1 MAKRDRQLTNK
12 DKRGSRRAAS
22 ERDGASSTKQRVS
35 RGGPKRPSFLWKWT
49 KRLTFAGFAAALLGV
64 LFLTFAVGTAAREI
78 PSFYQLKSTQNAQT
92 ILVRARDGSE
102 IVELGPSFG
111 EWLSRDDI
119 PDTMKN
125 AMVAVEDKR
134 FHDHYGVDPIRL
146 TGAML
151 EGIMGTRARV
161 GGTSTI
167 TQQLARNIFLNNNR
181 SLDRKAREAVLAM
194 ALEWKFS
201 KEQILELYLNKVYFG
216 GGAYGIDSASRK
228 FFSHP
233 AKELSVAEAAIIAGL
248 VKAPSRYSP
257 TADVQAAVD
266 RAQVVLRLMKEQN
279 YITASQ
285 ASVDVGA
292 VKLKKQ
298 AGQNSVRYF
307 TDWALPQLD
316 VLLPETSAPIEVWT
330 TLDVGMQRAAT
341 TAVKSNVPGGS
352 QGALVSVDS
361 DGAILA
367 LVGGTDYVETNFNR
381 ATEALRQPGSAFK
394 LFVFLAALEAG
405 YNPESRVIDEPVR
418 FDGWS
423 PRNSNGRNVG
433 ETNLRT
439 AFAYSINT
447 VAAQLGN
454 EVGFGTVASMA
465 RRFGIT
471 STVSTFPSMVLGS
484 SEVRLIEMTRA
495 FASVSAKGQAIEP
508 YGITKVVTANG
519 ELLYERKP
527 PRERSLIPEYV
538 AAGITDLLKTA
549 VMTGTGRAAQIK
561 GRHVAGKT
569 GTTSSNK
576 DGYFVGFSSGITTGV
591 WIGRDDAKR
600 VPGLQGG
607 RAPAQAFAAFMRYAV
622 KDRADVP
629 FDTEVNLPDWMLE
642 TEEDYLF
649 GDPDEYYYIDE
660 QGNRVD
666 PGRSDFEEAFELP
679 PGSTSDSAEPDEPP
693 PAASQDF
700 LDQAT
705 GKNLSQSDPPDLGP
719 QPGRTPPPRQPG
731 SGDRSASAPLDSSRG
746 GLAKTKESPR
756 TPSVGGFRIF
766 ALPLTV
772 TRCAGAPRCSV
783 PDRRDAGP
791 AETALRARRLRRL
804 RSALVDHRRLQLR
817 CSWLRG

>member
-1 MAKRDRQLTNK
+1 MPKK
-12 DKRGSRRAAS
+12 SSRPK
-22 ERDGASSTKQRVS
+22 EE
-35 RGGPKRPSFLWKWT
+35 KRPSVIWKWG
-49 KRLTFAGFAAALLGV
+49 KRVALAGVVVGLLGA
-64 LFLTFAVGTAAREI
+64 LFLTFAVGFAAREI

-111 EWLSRDDI
+111 EWLEYNDI

-134 FHDHYGVDPIRL
+134 FHSHYGVDPIRL
-146 TGAML
+146 TGAII
-151 EGIMGTRARV
+151 EGITGARSRV

-167 TQQLARNIFLNNNR
+167 TQQLARNIFLNTNR
-181 SLDRKAREAVLAM
+181 TYDRKAREAVLAM

-233 AKELSVAEAAIIAGL
+233 AKELTVAEAAIIAGL

-266 RAQVVLRLMKEQN
+266 RAKVVLRLMREQN
-279 YITASQ
+279 YISASQ
-285 ASVDVGA
+285 ANVDVDA
-292 VKLKKQ
+292 VNLKQQ

-316 VLLPETSAPIEVWT
+316 LLLPETYAPIEVWT

-341 TAVKSNVPGGS
+341 TAVKSNAPQGS
-352 QGALVSVDS
+352 QGALVSLDS

-381 ATEALRQPGSAFK
+381 ATNALRQPGSSWK
-394 LFVFLAALEAG
+394 LFVYLAALEAG
-405 YNPESRVIDEPVR
+405 YNPESMVKDVPVQ

-423 PRNSNGRNVG
+423 PSNANGRNIG

-439 AFAYSINT
+439 SFAFSINT

-471 STVSTFPSMVLGS
+471 SRVSTFPSMVLGS

-495 FASVSAKGQAIEP
+495 FSSIAAKGRNVEP
-508 YGITKVVTANG
+508 YGITKVVTATG
-519 ELLYERKP
+519 EVLYEHKKP
-527 PRERSLIPEYV
+527 AERTLIPEYV
-538 AAGITDLLKTA
+538 AAGITDLLQTA
-549 VMTGTGRAAQIK
+549 VQSGTGRAARIE

-591 WIGRDDAKR
+591 WMGRDDAKR

-607 RAPAQAFAAFMRYAV
+607 RAPARAFSAYMRVAV

-629 FDTEVNLPDWMLE
+629 FDIELNLPEWQLE
-642 TEEDYLF
+642 PDEEFLF
-649 GDPDEYYYIDE
+649 GDPEDYYYIDE
-660 QGNRVD
+660 QGNLIE
-666 PGRSDFEEAFELP
+666 PGRLDPDDPFAPEGERLGDPETPSLEDP
-679 PGSTSDSAEPDEPP
+679 PA
-693 PAASQDF
+693 AASQDF
-700 LDQAT
+700 LEQAT
-705 GKNLSQSDPPDLGP
+705 GQEIPPDPDPP
-719 QPGRTPPPRQPG
+719 PPIPPEPPDEIRF
-731 SGDRSASAPLDSSRG
+731 DEPLLS
-746 GLAKTKESPR
+746 
-756 TPSVGGFRIF
+756 
-766 ALPLTV
+766 
-772 TRCAGAPRCSV
+772 
-783 PDRRDAGP
+783 
-791 AETALRARRLRRL
+791 
-804 RSALVDHRRLQLR
+804 
-817 CSWLRG
+817 